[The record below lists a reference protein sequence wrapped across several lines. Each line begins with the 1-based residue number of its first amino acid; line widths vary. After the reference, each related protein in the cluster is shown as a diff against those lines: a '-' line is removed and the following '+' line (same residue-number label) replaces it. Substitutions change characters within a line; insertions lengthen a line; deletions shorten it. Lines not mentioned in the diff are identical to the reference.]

1 MTAISEQEQAILARR
16 EERFFRRSSH
26 TAARYLR
33 DMEALPGLPNAME
46 PFLTALRHIYVD
58 HKGIATRRPCIGT
71 YCAMVPQ
78 ELIYAAGGMPVKLCS
93 GHYTAFQI
101 GDDSTPRDACPLVKA
116 VAGFHEMKT
125 MPIYENCKLMV
136 VPTTCDCKKK
146 MADMLSQETNV
157 HVMNLPLNR
166 IDDSAISGCVIEY
179 HRLIE
184 ILEAVTNQS
193 VTWSRLYDS
202 IQMVGASQQEL
213 SRFLEFKRQDRAL
226 MYGTHVMAMMNA
238 ASYMSLEQWTAH
250 LRTLNDELSER
261 QEKREYVAKANRPRI
276 MLTGSPIIFPNIK
289 LPLLIEQMGGI
300 LAADETCMGERFMYD
315 PVVPVDMSFNG
326 LLRALANRYVRACTC
341 PVFSENR
348 QRINRVLHMVHEY
361 KIQGVIYH
369 VLRGCLV
376 YDYEFSLLEQALE
389 KENIPVIR
397 VESDYN
403 EEDVEQLRIRIE
415 AFIELIK
422 LKELKEKGIRSI
434 HDE

>member
-1 MTAISEQEQAILARR
+1 
-16 EERFFRRSSH
+16 
-26 TAARYLR
+26 
-33 DMEALPGLPNAME
+33 
-46 PFLTALRHIYVD
+46 
-58 HKGIATRRPCIGT
+58 
-71 YCAMVPQ
+71 
-78 ELIYAAGGMPVKLCS
+78 
-93 GHYTAFQI
+93 
-101 GDDSTPRDACPLVKA
+101 
-116 VAGFHEMKT
+116 
-125 MPIYENCKLMV
+125 
-136 VPTTCDCKKK
+136 

-166 IDDSAISGCVIEY
+166 IDDGAISGCVIEY
-179 HRLIE
+179 HRFIE

-202 IQMVGASQQEL
+202 IHMVGASQQEL
-213 SRFLEFKRQDRAL
+213 SRFLEFKRQDRVM

-348 QRINRVLHMVHEY
+348 QRTNRVLHMVHEY